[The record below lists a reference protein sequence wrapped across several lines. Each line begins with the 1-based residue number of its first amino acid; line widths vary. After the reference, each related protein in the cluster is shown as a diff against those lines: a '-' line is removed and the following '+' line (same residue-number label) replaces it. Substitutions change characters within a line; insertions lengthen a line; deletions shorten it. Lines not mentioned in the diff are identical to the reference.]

1 MFLPKSLLRDSLWAG
16 HSYCFCDWKHM
27 KALGLGRSKNEKAWL
42 YCCWP
47 WETQRSWSLP
57 PNETGTPKLRHF
69 DFQNGFILDSKMD
82 HFDGPFLGSS
92 SVGACFLCN
101 CRKSKLNPRKPDPV
115 NCQRGGTFSE
125 PAGGGTLKWVGSEV
139 LSPPQFIGSSFSR
152 VKFFCDSYRE
162 NRPPHNLT
170 LEIETILDFK
180 MKPFWSSKWANFE
193 VPVSFGGRLQLHWVS
208 QGQKQYSQALSF
220 FDLPKP
226 KVFICF
232 QAQQQYSHTFSL
244 FDLWKP
250 MVFIGFQAQ
259 NQYSQ
264 TFSFFD
270 LQNLGFS

>member
-1 MFLPKSLLRDSLWAG
+1 MTLTLLIWYQSLASDTTPSLIKLQVTLKWFARGSSPIGYVSLCQDSIVVLMFLPKSLLRDSLWAG

-57 PNETGTPKLRHF
+57 PNETGTPKLRYF

-92 SVGACFLCN
+92 SVGAWFLCN

-139 LSPPQFIGSSFSR
+139 LSPPQFIGSRFSR
-152 VKFFCDSYRE
+152 V
-162 NRPPHNLT
+162 
-170 LEIETILDFK
+170 
-180 MKPFWSSKWANFE
+180 
-193 VPVSFGGRLQLHWVS
+193 
-208 QGQKQYSQALSF
+208 
-220 FDLPKP
+220 
-226 KVFICF
+226 
-232 QAQQQYSHTFSL
+232 
-244 FDLWKP
+244 
-250 MVFIGFQAQ
+250 
-259 NQYSQ
+259 
-264 TFSFFD
+264 
-270 LQNLGFS
+270 